1 MRKIRS
7 DCRVGTLE
15 KNMVYHLERLEIQ
28 MEEMRGQIK
37 KQATFVKT
45 VKKENK
51 DKVRKED
58 FNYCRSLLFFNFI

>member
-37 KQATFVKT
+37 K
-45 VKKENK
+45 
-51 DKVRKED
+51 
-58 FNYCRSLLFFNFI
+58 